1 MLKGSTVKEVNVCWR
16 QNKFTVVA
24 WSMFSQRK
32 TECHPTVIPFHGIST
47 YDLVC
52 WGKQTEVSYG
62 NTIPRNL
69 VVWYVE
75 ETFRIDE
82 LLCCFDVKVLVC
94 KAMKM
99 FKSWWPKNDEQTT
112 KDERRTNELIGPNF
126 RDLIGTNSDR
136 LVRIPNDWSEF
147 SRFDWYEFR
156 SIGTNSERL
165 VRISNEWRMTS
176 SMLRPTWTRLT

>member
-1 MLKGSTVKEVNVCWR
+1 MLKGSTVKEVNVFCR
-16 QNKFTVVA
+16 QNEFTVIA

-94 KAMKM
+94 KAMKNVQVLM
-99 FKSWWPKNDEQTT
+99 AEKRRTN
-112 KDERRTNELIGPNF
+112 DERRTTNE
-126 RDLIGTNSDR
+126 RT
-136 LVRIPNDWSEF
+136 DWSEF

-156 SIGTNSERL
+156 SIGTNSDRL
-165 VRISNEWRMTS
+165 VRIPIDWSESRTIGPNSERMTNL
-176 SMLRPTWTRLT
+176 MLRPTWTRLT